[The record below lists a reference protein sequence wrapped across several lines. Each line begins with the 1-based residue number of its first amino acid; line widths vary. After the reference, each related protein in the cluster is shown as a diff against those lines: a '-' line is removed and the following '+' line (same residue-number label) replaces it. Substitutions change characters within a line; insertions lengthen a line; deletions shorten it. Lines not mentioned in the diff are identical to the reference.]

1 MKLIAWLL
9 LCILCFLMSLTGI
22 GLIIA
27 VPMFVGGTG
36 ILLLGAFIDSF
47 R

>member
-9 LCILCFLMSLTGI
+9 LCILCMLLMFTGFGI
-22 GLIIA
+22 IIA
-27 VPMFVGGTG
+27 VPLFFVGT
-36 ILLLGAFIDSF
+36 LFIMFAGFMF